1 MALHQVVNVVAMGN
15 RLVPAARIVLVVLG
29 MSAALVLRR
38 TIGGVLA
45 PDSQT
50 VFLDTLGA
58 HMVQMSV
65 VEVIRVAIVFDG
77 RVPTGRA
84 VLVIVLGMKGSS
96 HARPPFLDTFRF

>member
-1 MALHQVVNVVAMGN
+1 MGN
-15 RLVPAARIVLVVLG
+15 RLVATARTVLVVLG

-58 HMVQMSV
+58 HVVQMSV
-65 VEVIRVAIVFDG
+65 VKIIDVAIVFDG
-77 RVPTGRA
+77 PVPTGRA
-84 VLVIVLGMKGSS
+84 VLMIVLGMKGSS
-96 HARPPFLDTFRF
+96 HARPPFLDTFQF